1 MTDDT
6 GRQHLD
12 ETEARLRGAIATR
25 TGQVQPDGA
34 AGLRA
39 IEQRAHAARRN
50 RRLRRGLEGAL
61 AVAAALVLVAI
72 AVPALRDDG
81 REQVT
86 TTGQDASSSTT
97 TTTAAT
103 SSTTVPVEPAPPLA
117 VWPPPDHVQ
126 YADPSNAAR
135 AFVEEYVG
143 FPNPPMSDFRPGP
156 PMSGEIDV
164 YLRGENGAVLE
175 DHVSSTIALHQ
186 TPAGWTV
193 AGARTDDIVV
203 DNPAPAMVVG
213 SPVVFDGKA
222 RGYEGTIIVNVR
234 DGGMGAGETLGQ
246 GIGIAGCCDE
256 LLPFHFEV
264 ALDRPPSQA
273 TGSVLLNTDSGLDP
287 VASFAVVPVRFG
299 PTPTS
304 GPQVTDGTTVNVAW
318 TRASGEVVT
327 RARTVRISTGVL
339 RGALQQLLSGP
350 SSVERGDGLFSA
362 LANGAAA
369 VPFDVVITDG
379 KAVVDFGAELPRV
392 SPGTSSSEASQ
403 RFLRQLHATVFQFPT
418 VTSAEYRIGGS
429 CNAFWSWLQR
439 PCTTVDKKN
448 PGT

>member
-1 MTDDT
+1 MTDDNR
-6 GRQHLD
+6 RQHLD

-34 AGLRA
+34 AGLQA
-39 IEQRAHAARRN
+39 IGLRVHAARRT
-50 RRLRRGLEGAL
+50 RRLRRGLAGAL
-61 AVAAALVLVAI
+61 TVAAAIVLVAI

-81 REQVT
+81 REQVSA
-86 TTGQDASSSTT
+86 TGQDAS

-103 SSTTVPVEPAPPLA
+103 STTTAPVEPAPPLLA

-126 YADPSNAAR
+126 YSDPSNAAR

-143 FPNPPMSDFRPGP
+143 SPNPPLSDFRPGP

-175 DHVSSTIALHQ
+175 DHVSSTIALRQ

-203 DNPAPAMVVG
+203 DNPGPAMVVG

-256 LLPFHFEV
+256 LLPFHLEV
-264 ALDRPPSQA
+264 ALKRPPSQP

-304 GPQVTDGTTVNVAW
+304 GPQVTDETAVNVAW

-327 RARTVRISTGVL
+327 RARTVRRSTGVL
-339 RGALQQLLSGP
+339 RGALQQLLFGP
-350 SSVERGDGLFSA
+350 SSVERDDGLFSA
-362 LANGAAA
+362 LADGAAA

-379 KAVVDFGAELPRV
+379 RAVVDFGADLPRV
-392 SPGTSSSEASQ
+392 SPGTSSSEASR

-418 VTSAEYRIGGS
+418 VTSAEYRVGGS
-429 CNAFWSWLQR
+429 CDAFWSWLQR

-448 PGT
+448 PGA

>member
-1 MTDDT
+1 MTEES
-6 GRQHLD
+6 GVQHLD
-12 ETEARLRGAIATR
+12 GTEARLRGAIATR

-39 IEQRAHAARRN
+39 IDQRVRAARRN
-50 RRLRRGLEGAL
+50 RRLRRALEGAL
-61 AVAAALVLVAI
+61 AVAAVVVLVAI
-72 AVPALRDDG
+72 AVPALRHDG
-81 REQVT
+81 REQVS
-86 TTGQDASSSTT
+86 TTGQDAPT
-97 TTTAAT
+97 TTTAKT
-103 SSTTVPVEPAPPLA
+103 STTTVPVEPAPPLA
-117 VWPPPDHVQ
+117 VWPSPDHVQ

-143 FPNPPMSDFRPGP
+143 FPNPPLGKFRPGP

-175 DHVSSTIALHQ
+175 DHVASTIALRR

-193 AGARTDDIVV
+193 AGARTADIVV
-203 DNPAPAMVVG
+203 DSPAPAMVVG

-264 ALDRPPSQA
+264 ALDRPPSEP

-304 GPQVTDGTTVNVAW
+304 GPQVTDETTVNVAW

-327 RARTVRISTGVL
+327 RARTVRRSTGVL
-339 RGALQQLLSGP
+339 RGALQQLLFGP
-350 SSVERGDGLFSA
+350 SSVEREDGLSSA
-362 LANGAAA
+362 LADGAAA

-379 KAVVDFGAELPRV
+379 RAVVDFGTELPRI
-392 SPGTSSSEASQ
+392 SPGTSSSEASG

-418 VTSAEYRIGGS
+418 VTTAEYRVGGS
-429 CNAFWSWLQR
+429 CDAFWSWLQR